1 MMSNWLL
8 TVAGED
14 RRDQDRLFFVIDQR
28 WGLCAQ
34 RGLHR
39 TLRGGVRLTS
49 QSFPKSF
56 GNHENP

>member
-39 TLRGGVRLTS
+39 TLGGCSLN
-49 QSFPKSF
+49 FPDFPQKLRKS
-56 GNHENP
+56 